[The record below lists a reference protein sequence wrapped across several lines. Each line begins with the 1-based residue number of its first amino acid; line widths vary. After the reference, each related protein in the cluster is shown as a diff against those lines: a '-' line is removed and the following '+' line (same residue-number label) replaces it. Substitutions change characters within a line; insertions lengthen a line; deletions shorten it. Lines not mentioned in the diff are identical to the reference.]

1 MEERRAG
8 SGSPLPGNDREWH
21 MRSRGRQPRNA
32 ISEERFGSVPL
43 NGYLAIKVQDLAHP
57 WDVVLDQKLTA
68 AQKRMILASWAS
80 DASAVESRPGFR
92 WLKGTPGPKPQTQNR
107 TAQQTHEQKETN
119 GAVADYRAVVPS
131 PVNGGYPASV

>member
-21 MRSRGRQPRNA
+21 MRSRVRQPRNA

-92 WLKGTPGPKPQTQNR
+92 WLKGTPGPVPLSHVRSALLALDQIE
-107 TAQQTHEQKETN
+107 AC